1 MKIGQLLELCSKQ
14 RGVSISPEYELTA
27 AVAVV
32 SWLAWLAMH
41 LMVQTGSEGQ

>member
-27 AVAVV
+27 AVAV
-32 SWLAWLAMH
+32 AMH